1 MAGLPR
7 SAVSFRRQGSS
18 GLIWDDRLFSGEL
31 RPSSRQEKPW
41 TDNELRQCKSV
52 GSVGMLERN
61 RMTGPAYPSRVVNS
75 SPGSPPS
82 PKFHS
87 CGLCGMLMR
96 SKHKVRKS

>member
-1 MAGLPR
+1 MAGLPQ

-31 RPSSRQEKPW
+31 RP
-41 TDNELRQCKSV
+41 V
-52 GSVGMLERN
+52 GFVGMLERN
-61 RMTGPAYPSRVVNS
+61 RMTGPSYPSHVVNS

-87 CGLCGMLMR
+87 CGLCGMLMS